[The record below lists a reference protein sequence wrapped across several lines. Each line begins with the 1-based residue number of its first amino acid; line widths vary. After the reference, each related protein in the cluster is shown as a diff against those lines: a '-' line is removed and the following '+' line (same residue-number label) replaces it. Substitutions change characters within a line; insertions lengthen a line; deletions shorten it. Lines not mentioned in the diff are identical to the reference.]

1 MPPGDLPRLTA
12 VDEGDNISHVI
23 YNSTTGKVDAILAL
37 MDSVDD
43 VTGMDLA
50 FEAWMGHCDALLS
63 DTPTIARLQVCAF
76 QMDLVS
82 RMCLLLHKNRCTTIY
97 AITRMLQTDPYCCFL
112 PRLLS

>member
-12 VDEGDNISHVI
+12 VDEGENISHVI
-23 YNSTTGKVDAILAL
+23 YNSTTGKVDTILAI

-63 DTPTIARLQVCAF
+63 DTLTIARLQVCAF

-82 RMCLLLHKNRCTTIY
+82 EKSPSN
-97 AITRMLQTDPYCCFL
+97 
-112 PRLLS
+112 